1 MEAEKHKKKVR
12 ILTMSDTH
20 DLHFRIDII
29 NLPPTDIFIHAG
41 DFTKFSGKAQ
51 LKRFRQ
57 FLNIL
62 PYKHKIVVAGNHDFG
77 LDRRAY

>member
-41 DFTKFSGKAQ
+41 DFTKFSGKA
-51 LKRFRQ
+51 
-57 FLNIL
+57 
-62 PYKHKIVVAGNHDFG
+62 
-77 LDRRAY
+77 